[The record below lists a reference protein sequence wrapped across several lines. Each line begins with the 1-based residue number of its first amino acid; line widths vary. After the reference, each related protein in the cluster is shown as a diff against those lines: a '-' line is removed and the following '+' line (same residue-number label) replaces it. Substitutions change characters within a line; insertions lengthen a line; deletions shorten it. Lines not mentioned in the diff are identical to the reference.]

1 MSCLNFSRSHLTFV
15 IVSKMYSLESNK
27 VPNGTLVVIE
37 AALPSLDPPDLVV
50 EAGVEEKNDPSP
62 PGVDAKNGTCCLSPV
77 LASVSVDARRVLS
90 GFLWLVALVGLA
102 PAL

>member
-1 MSCLNFSRSHLTFV
+1 MLCVNCSRSHLTFV

-62 PGVDAKNGTCCLSPV
+62 PGADAKNGTFCFSPV
-77 LASVSVDARRVLS
+77 LASVSVDAKRVSS
-90 GFLWLVALVGLA
+90 GFLTLVVLLC
-102 PAL
+102 LETDL